1 MQFERLLSL
10 NHGVV
15 AWFAHLH
22 DLGFQPT
29 LKNPGNVCGG
39 NTVSI
44 QPYDNPLYSRG
55 AQTPNMYDMDMRCS
69 LKGKVLQPQR

>member
-1 MQFERLLSL
+1 MSVQPNAHPQLFKGVEHLIHVCHGCEMQFERLLSL

-15 AWFAHLH
+15 AWFAYLH

-29 LKNPGNVCGG
+29 LKNPGNVCFG

-44 QPYDNPLYSRG
+44 QPYANPL
-55 AQTPNMYDMDMRCS
+55 
-69 LKGKVLQPQR
+69 